1 MRLLFIEFFILTG
14 LLSLPCTTK
23 VSEWVLLNAL
33 PGQYTLVYYHKIP
46 LSDNIKNINS
56 GISDNLRTANIQ
68 MKDVVKEDIDNPFYS
83 LYFKNRL
90 FSKYSDPKELDNL
103 SASPLREKI
112 HRNIMSGKLCVMLFL
127 KTDNSAKDEKS
138 LQIVKKTIDASPFGS
153 IITLVELSRNSVDE
167 RHFASMLLNVESDLK
182 NINEPM
188 LFGIFGRF
196 KALEP
201 LVSRGITEENINLM
215 LNFLTADCSCLIQ
228 DNLPG
233 TDILFTNSWDNPAT
247 ALVNKILDE
256 NPSLMHH

>member
-1 MRLLFIEFFILTG
+1 MKAALIKIFVLTG

-33 PGQYTLVYYHKIP
+33 PGQYTLVYYHKVP
-46 LSDNIKNINS
+46 VSDNNRMINA
-56 GISDNLRTANIQ
+56 GISDKIKTANIQ
-68 MKDVVKEDIDNPFYS
+68 VRDVAKEDIDKPYYA

-103 SASPLREKI
+103 TVSPLREKI
-112 HRNIMSGKLCVMLFL
+112 HREIMSGKLCVMLFL
-127 KTDNSAKDEKS
+127 KTDNPAKDEKS
-138 LQIVKKTIDASPFGS
+138 LQLVKKTIDASPFGS
-153 IITLVELSRNSVDE
+153 VITLAELSRNTIDE
-167 RHFASMLLNVESDLK
+167 KHFASMLLNVESDLK

-201 LVSRGITEENINLM
+201 LVSKGITEENINLM
-215 LNFLTADCSCLIQ
+215 INFLTADCSCLIQ

-233 TDILFTNSWDNPAT
+233 TDILFTDSWENPAT
-247 ALVNKILDE
+247 ALVNRILDE
-256 NPSLMHH
+256 NPTLMHR